1 MKPTKLFLVAALSS
15 FAFAGCQSLDGNSQ
29 YVSLVDLPQN
39 AIVYVDGQEVELGVF
54 GSSVALS
61 RDKNHTLEVLVPGYK
76 TQTQT
81 VEGFADDAGR
91 YTFPS
96 NIYFFDWEEE
106 TLDDTAV
113 AETPVVEEPTPI
125 EVVAVAEEPASVVE
139 PEPAVEEPA
148 EVETVVVAEEPA
160 AEPEPVVEEP
170 EPAVEPDPVV
180 EPEPAA
186 EEPAPVVEPE
196 PAVEPEPV
204 AEEPAPVVEPE
215 PVVEEP
221 AEEPVSEPVAE
232 EPKAEPA
239 PTPAAPQKN
248 VRTLEEI
255 QTEVADLQRKR
266 KLHQVSAEEYAARLE
281 ELKKEVEAN
290 Y

>member
-1 MKPTKLFLVAALSS
+1 MKPTKLFLAAALSS
-15 FAFAGCQSLDGNSQ
+15 FAFAGCQSLDNNSQ
-29 YVSLVDLPQN
+29 YVSLVDLPQS

-96 NIYFFDWEEE
+96 SIYFFDWEEE

-113 AETPVVEEPTPI
+113 AETPVVEEPAPV

-160 AEPEPVVEEP
+160 AEPEPAAEEP
-170 EPAVEPDPVV
+170 EPAV

-196 PAVEPEPV
+196 PA
-204 AEEPAPVVEPE
+204 A
-215 PVVEEP
+215 EEP
-221 AEEPVSEPVAE
+221 AEEPASEPVAE

-266 KLHQVSAEEYAARLE
+266 KLHQVSAEEYVARLE

>member
-196 PAVEPEPV
+196 P
-204 AEEPAPVVEPE
+204 
-215 PVVEEP
+215 VVEEP

>member
-1 MKPTKLFLVAALSS
+1 MKPTKLFLAAALSS
-15 FAFAGCQSLDGNSQ
+15 FAFAGCQSLDNNSQ
-29 YVSLVDLPQN
+29 YVSLVDLPQS

-113 AETPVVEEPTPI
+113 AETPVVEEPAPI

-148 EVETVVVAEEPA
+148 EVETVVDAEEPA
-160 AEPEPVVEEP
+160 VEPEPVVEEP
-170 EPAVEPDPVV
+170 EPAVEPEPVVEEPAPVV

-186 EEPAPVVEPE
+186 EEPA
-196 PAVEPEPV
+196 
-204 AEEPAPVVEPE
+204 EEPA
-215 PVVEEP
+215 
-221 AEEPVSEPVAE
+221 SEPVAE

-266 KLHQVSAEEYAARLE
+266 KLHQVSAEEYVARLE

>member
-29 YVSLVDLPQN
+29 SVSLVNLPQN

-76 TQTQT
+76 TQTQA

-113 AETPVVEEPTPI
+113 AETPVVEEPAPI

-139 PEPAVEEPA
+139 PEPAP
-148 EVETVVVAEEPA
+148 VV
-160 AEPEPVVEEP
+160 EPEPVVEEP
-170 EPAVEPDPVV
+170 EPAVEP
-180 EPEPAA
+180 EPAA
-186 EEPAPVVEPE
+186 EEPA
-196 PAVEPEPV
+196 
-204 AEEPAPVVEPE
+204 EEPA
-215 PVVEEP
+215 
-221 AEEPVSEPVAE
+221 SEPVAE

-266 KLHQVSAEEYAARLE
+266 KLHQVSAEEYVARLE

>member
-29 YVSLVDLPQN
+29 SVSLVNLPQN

-76 TQTQT
+76 TQTQAI
-81 VEGFADDAGR
+81 EGFADDAGR

-96 NIYFFDWEEE
+96 DIYFFDWEEE
-106 TLDDTAV
+106 TSGDAAV
-113 AETPVVEEPTPI
+113 AGTPVVEEPEPV
-125 EVVAVAEEPASVVE
+125 EVVA
-139 PEPAVEEPA
+139 
-148 EVETVVVAEEPA
+148 VAEEPA
-160 AEPEPVVEEP
+160 AEPEPVAEEPAVVEPVVVVEEP
-170 EPAVEPDPVV
+170 VAEP

-186 EEPAPVVEPE
+186 EEPEPV
-196 PAVEPEPV
+196 VEPEPV
-204 AEEPAPVVEPE
+204 AEEPAPAVEE
-215 PVVEEP
+215 PVAEEP
-221 AEEPVSEPVAE
+221 AEEPASEPVAE

-266 KLHQVSAEEYAARLE
+266 KLHQVSAEEYVARLE

>member
-1 MKPTKLFLVAALSS
+1 MKPTKLFLIAALSS
-15 FAFAGCQSLDGNSQ
+15 FAVAGCQSIDDNSQ
-29 YVSLVDLPQN
+29 YVSLVNLPQN

-61 RDKNHTLEVLVPGYK
+61 RDKNHTLEVLALGYK
-76 TQTQT
+76 TQTQA

-113 AETPVVEEPTPI
+113 AGTPVVEEPAPV
-125 EVVAVAEEPASVVE
+125 EVVAVAEEPAVEPAPAVEEPAVVEPVVVAEEPEPVAE

-148 EVETVVVAEEPA
+148 EVETVVVAEEP
-160 AEPEPVVEEP
+160 E
-170 EPAVEPDPVV
+170 PVV

-186 EEPAPVVEPE
+186 EEPAEEPAPVVE
-196 PAVEPEPV
+196 EPV
-204 AEEPAPVVEPE
+204 AEEPA
-215 PVVEEP
+215 EEP
-221 AEEPVSEPVAE
+221 ASEPVAE

-266 KLHQVSAEEYAARLE
+266 KLHQVSAEEYVARLE